1 MGLVGLVM
9 GGLMVA
15 AAGTTAAYWIGAKA
29 AGAGKAGD
37 VVGRPVE
44 PPGTAAAPVAPAD
57 VVHADVYFDF
67 KSTRLTADAVRL
79 LQEKVGLM
87 DHDGTWTVL
96 LQGYADRQGP
106 PEYNKQLARR
116 RAESV
121 KQFLVELGVP
131 DTAVRIVAVGPEG
144 ALCEDPGRE
153 CQRLNRRVHLEMRK
167 LARAAAA
174 TPVRAVI
181 ADGDEL
187 DTGGGTVDP
196 R

>member
-1 MGLVGLVM
+1 MGLVALVM

-15 AAGTTAAYWIGAKA
+15 AAGTTAAYWVGAKA
-29 AGAGKAGD
+29 TGAGKTRD
-37 VVGRPVE
+37 VVAQPVE
-44 PPGTAAAPVAPAD
+44 PSGTAAAPAD
-57 VVHADVYFDF
+57 VVHADVYFDY

-79 LQEKVGLM
+79 LQAKVGLM
-87 DHDGTWTVL
+87 DHDGAWTVL

-131 DTAVRIVAVGPEG
+131 DTAVRIVAVGSEG

-181 ADGDEL
+181 TDGDEL
-187 DTGGGTVDP
+187 DTGAGTVDP